1 VSSTLGPAPRPLLV
15 HLLFALALMALAA
28 AWWPPLGVVWA
39 ALTGLLLVLVA
50 IDAAL
55 LYRRPVPTVQR
66 SLPSA
71 MSIGEWHEQTLRV
84 ENTAGSGV
92 RLMLADVL
100 PEGLEAR
107 EPRVELAL
115 AAGEQRRYSLGL
127 RASKR
132 GVMDLQYVDLKL
144 VGWLT
149 LLDRTLRASAPGEAR
164 VYPNFHA
171 VAAYALMSAER
182 RQAQLG
188 VHQQRRRGEGLE
200 FFQLRDYRE
209 GDSLRQVDWKA
220 ASRRNQ
226 LISRE
231 YREEQNQQIIFLLD
245 CGRRMHSRDGALT
258 HFDHVLNAVL
268 LLTWSALRQ
277 GDAVGVQTFSG
288 PERWLPPRRGG
299 SAMNDVLNTVFDLQ
313 TTDAPS
319 DYAEAVTR
327 LAQRQ
332 RRRALVVLIT
342 NLRDDDAADV
352 PVALA
357 ALRRTHLVLVAS
369 LREPALDV
377 ALDAPLVDLQGAL
390 RLAGLHHYLDDR
402 QRAHQSLRARGVQT
416 LDVTPAGLPAALVNK
431 YLDIKRAGLL

>member
-1 VSSTLGPAPRPLLV
+1 MSAPLGLSPRPLLV
-15 HLLFALALMALAA
+15 RLLLALALLALGA
-28 AWWPPLGVVWA
+28 AWWSPLGVIWA
-39 ALTGLLLVLVA
+39 ALTGLLLLLVA
-50 IDAAL
+50 IDAGL
-55 LYRRPVPTVQR
+55 LYGRPAPTLER

-71 MSIGEWHEQTLRV
+71 LSIGEWHEQTLTLT
-84 ENTAGSGV
+84 NPAGAAA
-92 RLMLADVL
+92 RLWVAPVM

-107 EPRVELAL
+107 EPRVAL
-115 AAGEQRRYSLGL
+115 RLEAGEVRRYGLGL
-127 RASKR
+127 RASRR
-132 GVMDLQYVDLKL
+132 GVIALEHVDLKL
-144 VGWLT
+144 TGPLQ
-149 LLDRTLRASAPGEAR
+149 LLDLALRRAAPVEAR

-200 FFQLRDYRE
+200 FFQLREYRE

-231 YREEQNQQIIFLLD
+231 YREEQNQQIVFLLD

-313 TTDAPS
+313 TTEAPS

-342 NLRDDDAADV
+342 NLRDDDAADM

-369 LREPALDV
+369 LREPALDE
-377 ALDAPLVDLQGAL
+377 ALDAPLDDLQGAL
-390 RLAGLHHYLDDR
+390 RLAGLHHYLEDR

-416 LDVTPAGLPAALVNK
+416 LDVTPAGLPAALVHQ